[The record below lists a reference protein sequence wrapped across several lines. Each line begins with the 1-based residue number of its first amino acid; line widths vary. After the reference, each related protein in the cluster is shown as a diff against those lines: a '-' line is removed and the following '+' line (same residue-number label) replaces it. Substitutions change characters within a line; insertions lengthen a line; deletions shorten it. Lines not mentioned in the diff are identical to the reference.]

1 MLQGFRFSP
10 DGKSVS
16 LSTGSQCSHTRALG
30 SEAAGLHASEVLVF
44 LTGGRDGTCLW
55 GKLRAPS
62 GRGTVVPVCSEALS
76 VLSDNHVRALGL
88 PSLSS
93 VGRESACNAGDLGSI
108 PGSGRS
114 PGEGNSHPLQ
124 HSCLETPM
132 DRGAWRAMVHGIAE
146 LGTAQRLNQPCHM
159 CFGTCSHHTSQWP

>member
-10 DGKSVS
+10 GGKSVS
-16 LSTGSQCSHTRALG
+16 LSTGSQCSHTRALE

-62 GRGTVVPVCSEALS
+62 GRGTVAPACSEALS

-108 PGSGRS
+108 PGSGRA
-114 PGEGNSHPLQ
+114 PGEGKGYPLQ
-124 HSCLETPM
+124 YSYLENSM
-132 DRGAWRAMVHGIAE
+132 DRGVCQATVHEVAK
-146 LGTAQRLNQPCHM
+146 
-159 CFGTCSHHTSQWP
+159 S